1 MDTSEPVYRTM
12 PPPALEPASD
22 EPPRAASEEP
32 KRSASADAKAKLKAK
47 GPADERGEHL
57 QHVTLHVGPAAKQ
70 LANVASATD

>member
-1 MDTSEPVYRTM
+1 MDTSEPADRTG
-12 PPPALEPASD
+12 PPPASEPASD
-22 EPPRAASEEP
+22 EPE
-32 KRSASADAKAKLKAK
+32 RSASADARAKLKAK